1 MPRGSACAEI
11 GVWMGDF
18 SARILAE
25 VEPSKLFLIDPWEHE
40 AGETYSHAWYGGAC
54 AGGQA
59 EMDRACA
66 SVAERFAPA
75 IARGTVEILRLDSRA
90 AARSLPDQHLD
101 WVYIDGNHT
110 YEFVRDDL
118 ASYYPK
124 VKPGGLLTGDDYR
137 LDGWWGDGVVRAVDE
152 LVASGRCRLVS
163 IEGAQFVLQKPD

>member
-11 GVWMGDF
+11 GVWKGDF
-18 SARILAE
+18 SAEILR
-25 VEPSKLFLIDPWEHE
+25 VVGPSRLYLVDPWEHE
-40 AGETYSHAWYGGAC
+40 AGETYQHAWYGGGC

-59 EMDRACA
+59 EMDRIHA

-75 IARGTVEILRLDSRA
+75 IASGTVEILRLDSGA

-110 YEFVRDDL
+110 YEVVRDDL

-124 VKPGGLLTGDDYR
+124 VKPGGLLTGDDHR
-137 LDGWWGDGVVRAVDE
+137 LDGWWGDGVVRAVSE
-152 LVASGRCRLVS
+152 FVATGRCRLVS
-163 IEGAQFVLQKPD
+163 IEGAQFVLQKTS